1 MPRKRCAGKD
11 ESEPSL
17 SIGDVSH
24 HAVDPGVGASDK
36 RLLRQP
42 NPRIVKDPLAVVL
55 IRRNNVDRIHPLRG
69 IGRSGW
75 NCNRV
80 WNLRDPGA
88 TKKKISFGA
97 NLRRGVGVT
106 GHVSLGF

>member
-24 HAVDPGVGASDK
+24 HTVDPSVGASDK

-42 NPRIVKDPLAVVL
+42 NARIVKDPLAVVL
-55 IRRNNVDRIHPLRG
+55 IRRNNVDRIHPGFVRPIVLWFRSIVPDGRTAIDRDRG
-69 IGRSGW
+69 ALNVARF
-75 NCNRV
+75 
-80 WNLRDPGA
+80 L
-88 TKKKISFGA
+88 
-97 NLRRGVGVT
+97 
-106 GHVSLGF
+106 